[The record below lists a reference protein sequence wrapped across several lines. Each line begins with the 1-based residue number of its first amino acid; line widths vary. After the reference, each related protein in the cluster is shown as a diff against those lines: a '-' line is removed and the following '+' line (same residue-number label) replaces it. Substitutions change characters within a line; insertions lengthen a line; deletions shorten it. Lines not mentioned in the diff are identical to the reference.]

1 MRKLISLSVDEK
13 VAEIKLCRPNR
24 MNAITVRLLSELK
37 DTLDQ
42 VNADNKIHVIILSG
56 EGRAFTAGVDLRE
69 LEADGT
75 DLSSGGVGKTLDKH
89 SHAVTQALEESP
101 KAVIAKINGYCFTG
115 GLEIALAADLI
126 YVAEE
131 AKIGDTHAILGFR
144 PSWGLTQ
151 RMPRRINLMRA
162 KELSFTAKTINGNE
176 AKEYGLALE
185 VFPLQKLDEEVLAIA
200 KKISANSP
208 NSIKAYKD
216 LYKASQNTGLT
227 EGLQYESSMEYDIP
241 EQDERVKEFLKK
253 LR

>member
-1 MRKLISLSVDEK
+1 MGKTISLSINEK
-13 VAEIKLCRPNR
+13 VAEIKFCRPER
-24 MNAITVRLLSELK
+24 MNAITVDLLTELK
-37 DTLDQ
+37 DTLDE
-42 VNADNKIHVIILSG
+42 VNANTTIHVIILSG

-69 LEADGT
+69 LEENGT
-75 DLSSGGVGKTLDKH
+75 NVSSGGVGKTLDRK
-89 SHAVTQALEESP
+89 SYAVIQALEDSP

-126 YVAEE
+126 YAAQE

-151 RMPRRINLMRA
+151 RLPRRVSLMRA
-162 KELSFTAKTINGNE
+162 KELSFTAKTINGYQ

-185 VFPLQKLDEEVLAIA
+185 VFPLEKLDEEVLAIA
-200 KKISANSP
+200 KKISINSP

-216 LYKASQNTGLT
+216 LYKASQNHGLT
-227 EGLQYESSMEYDIP
+227 AGLEYESNTEYDIP
-241 EQDERVKEFLKK
+241 EVKERVKTFLKK